1 MLCSNYLMER
11 AHFPRI
17 SRRQDPIVTR
27 FREAAKHHGQN
38 DAVVLD
44 GVHLLLDA
52 LRAGVEIDIVVA
64 TTDLL
69 DDTSPEVQDLWQ
81 LARTAGV
88 PIHEATTGVIEA
100 ASPVRT
106 PSGVVAIARWTLSPL
121 AMLWAPAPAM
131 VLGLVD
137 VQDPGNAGAVIRSA
151 DGLGA
156 TGVVMI
162 GATADPASPKT
173 MRGAMGSSFRVPVA
187 RASLGETMRTA
198 RAAGVTV
205 VATSASSS
213 SSTDIHAADLTG
225 PLLVLLGNEGAGL
238 PPQALR
244 AADLQVSIAMR
255 PGIDSFNVAVTSAL
269 ILYEARLQRS
279 RP

>member
-1 MLCSNYLMER
+1 MFEPPVDR
-11 AHFPRI
+11 PHFPRI

-27 FREAAKHHGQN
+27 FRDAAKHHGQ
-38 DAVVLD
+38 DDEVVLD

-52 LRAGVEIDIVVA
+52 LRAGIAIEIVVA
-64 TTDLL
+64 TADLL
-69 DDTSPEVQDLWQ
+69 DDPSAEVQDLWQ
-81 LARTAGV
+81 LVRGAGV
-88 PIHEATTGVIEA
+88 PLHEATTGVIEA

-121 AMLWAPAPAM
+121 ATLWTPAPAL

-187 RASLGETMRTA
+187 RASLGETMRAA
-198 RAAGVTV
+198 RAAGLKV
-205 VATSASSS
+205 VATSAPTSA
-213 SSTDIHAADLTG
+213 STDLHAADLTG

-238 PPQALR
+238 PAQALR
-244 AADLQVSIAMR
+244 TADVQLSIAMR
-255 PGIDSFNVAVTSAL
+255 PGIESFNVAVTYAL
-269 ILYEARLQRS
+269 ILYEARLQRGG
-279 RP
+279 R

>member
-1 MLCSNYLMER
+1 MFEPPVDR
-11 AHFPRI
+11 QHFPRI

-27 FREAAKHHGQN
+27 FRDAAKHHGQN
-38 DAVVLD
+38 DEVVLD

-52 LRAGVEIDIVVA
+52 LRSGIAIDIVVA
-64 TTDLL
+64 TADRL
-69 DDTSPEVQDLWQ
+69 DDPSADVQELWR
-81 LARTAGV
+81 LVRGAGV
-88 PIHEATTGVIEA
+88 PLHEATTGVIEA

-121 AMLWAPAPAM
+121 ASMWAPPPAL

-187 RASLGETMRTA
+187 RASLGETMRAA
-198 RAAGVTV
+198 RAAGLKVA
-205 VATSASSS
+205 ATSAPASA
-213 SSTDIHAADLTG
+213 STDLHAADLTG

-238 PPQALR
+238 PAQALR
-244 AADLQVSIAMR
+244 TADVQLSIAMR

-279 RP
+279 AR

>member
-1 MLCSNYLMER
+1 MER
-11 AHFPRI
+11 ALFPRI

-27 FREAAKHHGQN
+27 FRDAAKHHGQS
-38 DAVVLD
+38 DQVVLD

-52 LRAGVEIDIVVA
+52 LRAGIEIDIVVA

-69 DDTSPEVQDLWQ
+69 DDPSPEVQDLWQ
-81 LARTAGV
+81 LARDAGV

-121 AMLWAPAPAM
+121 AALWAPAPAL

-151 DGLGA
+151 DGLGS

-173 MRGAMGSSFRVPVA
+173 MRGAMGSAFRVPVA
-187 RASLGETMRTA
+187 RASLGETMRA
-198 RAAGVTV
+198 AKAAGLKV
-205 VATSASSS
+205 VATSAPSS
-213 SSTDIHAADLTG
+213 SSTDLHAANLTG

-238 PPQALR
+238 PEQALR
-244 AADLQVSIAMR
+244 AADLHLSIAMR

-269 ILYEARLQRS
+269 VLYEARLQRS
-279 RP
+279 AQ

>member
-1 MLCSNYLMER
+1 MFEPPVDR
-11 AHFPRI
+11 PHFPRI

-27 FREAAKHHGQN
+27 FRDAAKHHGQS
-38 DAVVLD
+38 DEVVLD

-52 LRAGVEIDIVVA
+52 LRAGIAIEIVVA
-64 TTDLL
+64 TSDLL
-69 DDTSPEVQDLWQ
+69 DDPSAEVQELWQ
-81 LARTAGV
+81 LVRGAGI
-88 PIHEATTGVIEA
+88 PIHEATTAVIEA

-121 AMLWAPAPAM
+121 EQLWTPTPAL

-187 RASLGETMRTA
+187 RASLGETMRAA
-198 RAAGVTV
+198 RAAGLKV
-205 VATSASSS
+205 VATSAPATT
-213 SSTDIHAADLTG
+213 STELHATDLTG

-238 PPQALR
+238 PAQALR
-244 AADLQVSIAMR
+244 TADIQLSIAMR

-269 ILYEARLQRS
+269 ILYEARLQRGG
-279 RP
+279 R

>member
-1 MLCSNYLMER
+1 MFEPPVDR
-11 AHFPRI
+11 PHFPRI

-27 FREAAKHHGQN
+27 FRDAAKHHGHS
-38 DAVVLD
+38 DDVVLD

-52 LRAGVEIDIVVA
+52 LRSGLPIEIVVA
-64 TTDLL
+64 TADRI
-69 DDTSPEVQDLWQ
+69 DDPSADVQELWR
-81 LARTAGV
+81 LVRGAGI
-88 PIHEATTGVIEA
+88 PLHEATTGVIEA

-106 PSGVVAIARWTLSPL
+106 PSGVVAIARWTLAPL
-121 AMLWAPAPAM
+121 AAMWTPAPAL

-162 GATADPASPKT
+162 GATAHPASPKT

-187 RASLGETMRTA
+187 RASLGETMRAA
-198 RAAGVTV
+198 RAAGLK
-205 VATSASSS
+205 VAATTAPASAS
-213 SSTDIHAADLTG
+213 TDLHAADLTG

-238 PPQALR
+238 PAQALR
-244 AADLQVSIAMR
+244 TADVQLSIAMR

-269 ILYEARLQRS
+269 VLYEARLQRS
-279 RP
+279 AR

>member
-1 MLCSNYLMER
+1 MFESPVDR
-11 AHFPRI
+11 PHFPRI

-27 FREAAKHHGQN
+27 FREAAKHHGDN
-38 DAVVLD
+38 DDVVLD

-52 LRAGVEIDIVVA
+52 VRAGVPIEIVVA
-64 TTDLL
+64 TADLL
-69 DDTSPEVQDLWQ
+69 DDPSTEVQDLWR
-81 LARTAGV
+81 LVRGAGV
-88 PIHEATTGVIEA
+88 PLHEATTAVIEA

-106 PSGVVAIARWTLSPL
+106 PSGVVAIARWALSPL
-121 AMLWAPAPAM
+121 ETLWAPAPAL

-173 MRGAMGSSFRVPVA
+173 MRGAMGSSFRIPVA
-187 RASLGETMRTA
+187 RASLGEAMRSARTA
-198 RAAGVTV
+198 GLQV
-205 VATSASSS
+205 VATTAPSAGA
-213 SSTDIHAADLTG
+213 TDLHAADLTG

-238 PPQALR
+238 PAQALR
-244 AADLQVSIAMR
+244 TADLQLSIAMR

-279 RP
+279 TG

>member
-1 MLCSNYLMER
+1 MFDSPVDR
-11 AHFPRI
+11 PHFPRI

-27 FREAAKHHGQN
+27 LRDTAKHHGQN
-38 DAVVLD
+38 DQVVLD

-52 LRAGVEIDIVVA
+52 LRAGIAIEIVVA

-69 DDTSPEVQDLWQ
+69 DDPSAEVQELWQ
-81 LARTAGV
+81 LVRAAG
-88 PIHEATTGVIEA
+88 I
-100 ASPVRT
+100 PVRT
-106 PSGVVAIARWTLSPL
+106 PSGVVAIAQWTLSPL
-121 AMLWAPAPAM
+121 TTLWTPAPAL

-173 MRGAMGSSFRVPVA
+173 LRGAMGSSFRVPVA
-187 RASLGETMRTA
+187 RASLGETMREA
-198 RAAGVTV
+198 RAAGLKV
-205 VATSASSS
+205 VATSAPASA
-213 SSTDIHAADLTG
+213 STDLHAADLTG

-238 PPQALR
+238 PAQALR
-244 AADLQVSIAMR
+244 AADFQLSIAMR

-279 RP
+279 GR

>member
-1 MLCSNYLMER
+1 MFDRSVDR
-11 AHFPRI
+11 PHFPRI
-17 SRRQDPIVTR
+17 SRRQDPIVAR
-27 FREAAKHHGQN
+27 FREAAKHHGQS
-38 DAVVLD
+38 DEVVLD

-52 LRAGVEIDIVVA
+52 LRAGITIEIIMA
-64 TTDLL
+64 TADVL
-69 DDTSPEVQDLWQ
+69 DDPSSQIQDVWE
-81 LARTAGV
+81 LARAAGV
-88 PIHEATTGVIEA
+88 PVHEATTGVIDA

-106 PSGVVAIARWTLSPL
+106 PSGVVAIARWALSPL
-121 AMLWAPAPAM
+121 ESLWTPAPAF

-173 MRGAMGSSFRVPVA
+173 LRGAMGSSFRVPVA
-187 RASLGETMRTA
+187 RASLGETMRAA
-198 RAAGVTV
+198 RAAGLQ
-205 VATSASSS
+205 VAATTAPAGAS
-213 SSTDIHAADLTG
+213 TELHDADLRG
-225 PLLVLLGNEGAGL
+225 PMLVLLGNEGAGL
-238 PPQALR
+238 PAQALR
-244 AADLQVSIAMR
+244 SADLQLSIAMR

-279 RP
+279 RR

>member
-1 MLCSNYLMER
+1 MFEPPVDR
-11 AHFPRI
+11 QPFPRI

-27 FREAAKHHGQN
+27 FRDAAKHHGQN
-38 DAVVLD
+38 DEVVLD

-52 LRAGVEIDIVVA
+52 LRAGIAIDIVVA
-64 TTDLL
+64 SADRL
-69 DDTSPEVQDLWQ
+69 DDPSADVQELWR
-81 LARTAGV
+81 LVRGAGV
-88 PIHEATTGVIEA
+88 PLHEATTGVIEA

-121 AMLWAPAPAM
+121 TSMWAPPPAL

-187 RASLGETMRTA
+187 RASLGETMRAA
-198 RAAGVTV
+198 RAAGLKVA
-205 VATSASSS
+205 ATSAPASA
-213 SSTDIHAADLTG
+213 STDLHAADLTG

-238 PPQALR
+238 PAQALR
-244 AADLQVSIAMR
+244 TADVQLSIAMR

-279 RP
+279 AR

>member
-1 MLCSNYLMER
+1 MFESPVDR
-11 AHFPRI
+11 PHFPRI

-27 FREAAKHHGQN
+27 FREAAKHHGDN
-38 DAVVLD
+38 DDVVLD

-52 LRAGVEIDIVVA
+52 VRAGVPIEIVVA
-64 TTDLL
+64 TADVL
-69 DDTSPEVQDLWQ
+69 DDPSTEVQDLWR
-81 LARTAGV
+81 LVRGAGV
-88 PIHEATTGVIEA
+88 PLHEATTAVIEA

-106 PSGVVAIARWTLSPL
+106 PSGVVAMARWALSPL
-121 AMLWAPAPAM
+121 ETLWAPAPAL

-173 MRGAMGSSFRVPVA
+173 MRGAMGSSFRIPVA
-187 RASLGETMRTA
+187 RASLGEAMRSARTA
-198 RAAGVTV
+198 GLQV
-205 VATSASSS
+205 VATTAPSAGA
-213 SSTDIHAADLTG
+213 TDLHAADLTG

-238 PPQALR
+238 PAQALR
-244 AADLQVSIAMR
+244 TADLQLSIAMR

-279 RP
+279 TG